1 MPEYVLN
8 VLTPLP
14 PTFPNGWFSSWN
26 PRRKLYLFLFQGA
39 PEFFTLLFFT
49 NLPYWYLIASILEP
63 FLSRFLKLLE
73 SKLKPEASV
82 VSSPPITSASILH
95 LLGGILMLLYIVA
108 TEPTAIIP
116 DLFRIYKI
124 VDKICYLLFVLV
136 FSILFV
142 ANFTVAIF
150 LWRCLKYGDKITV
163 LVFISAVYTLLPWA
177 YPMVIARISA
187 AVSII
192 PFILV
197 VKRPRYQE
205 ICGTIK

>member
-8 VLTPLP
+8 VLTPFP

-39 PEFFTLLFFT
+39 PEFFTFLFVT

-63 FLSRFLKLLE
+63 AVRPFLMSLE
-73 SKLKPEASV
+73 FKLKPEAPVARSL
-82 VSSPPITSASILH
+82 PITFASILH
-95 LLGGILMLLYIVA
+95 LLGGFLMFLYIVA

-142 ANFTVAIF
+142 ANFIAAIF

-163 LVFISAVYTLLPWA
+163 LVFISAVYILLPWA